1 MWVPTDPFFPCVSF
15 LAAGA
20 CPVRE
25 LCVSWGWAPPEPPP
39 ARGTQRREKRG
50 LLRTDL
56 RPRTAPRGAELPFAP
71 SCGQRSA
78 SVVPCQGVFAAG
90 PGAVGSSGSAAL
102 SEGSTE
108 RHRARLG
115 SAFWSPSLRGRCLSL
130 AIQSAGQT
138 PIQVVFCSFFC
149 VACGLLGFAHP
160 EKVRGV
166 CVDMI

>member
-102 SEGSTE
+102 SEGAQ
-108 RHRARLG
+108 RDIGPVLALPFGPLHCGAA
-115 SAFWSPSLRGRCLSL
+115 AFHSPFSQQDKRPFGW
-130 AIQSAGQT
+130 
-138 PIQVVFCSFFC
+138 FF
-149 VACGLLGFAHP
+149 VLFF
-160 EKVRGV
+160 V
-166 CVDMI
+166 